1 MVKIYRDADGRI
13 NMSVEQEELHTL
25 VAYMGTGNSSEAEK
39 FAMKHK
45 LAIPSFMEQTPLYE
59 AMVKYVEMEHDTYES

>member
-25 VAYMGTGNSSEAEK
+25 VAYMGTGRNNEAEK
-39 FAMKHK
+39 FAQSHK
-45 LAIPSFMEQTPLYE
+45 LTIPSFVDQEPLYE
-59 AMVKYVEMEHDTYES
+59 AMIKYVKMENDTYED

>member
-25 VAYMGTGNSSEAEK
+25 VSYLGTGISAEAEK
-39 FAMKHK
+39 FARKHK
-45 LAIPSFMEQTPLYE
+45 LTIPSFIDQEPLYE
-59 AMVKYVEMEHDTYES
+59 AMIKYVKMENNTYED